1 MRKEIL
7 WAQQI
12 PRNELLDKGKS
23 QGSDS
28 TLTFSVPY
36 YPVLRQ
42 LKSQLKELH
51 ITLACDKDNVKVF
64 PEVPILYFKNNKN
77 LKSHLVSAALLMR

>member
-28 TLTFSVPY
+28 KLTFSVPY

-42 LKSQLKELH
+42 LKSQLKEA
-51 ITLACDKDNVKVF
+51 TVKG
-64 PEVPILYFKNNKN
+64 
-77 LKSHLVSAALLMR
+77 R